1 MLCEQVLG
9 KLHDFDTTG
18 KTIEYVDI
26 EWHEAFKKI
35 HKKITDKGTEVGIRM
50 DDSILA
56 RGLYQD
62 DVIYADNEKLVVIN
76 TPPCEVIRVSL
87 TPGHE
92 KMSAKVCY
100 EIGNRHAPLFWGE
113 NDTFITI
120 YNEPMLVMLQK
131 IHGVQAEKEVLK
143 LDFDKRISAS
153 IHNHPNE
160 LLWRF
165 FMSEKQFYLLQVNDA
180 LFPIGGYS
188 HSQGL
193 ETYIQRGIV
202 HDVDTAREYIT
213 HKIKWN
219 LAYTELLAARLAYEA
234 AEKKDLKE
242 LLYLEE
248 LLEASRI
255 PMEQREAARKMGS
268 RFAKTIEKLG
278 LSISENGIF
287 REYLDARKGKAVNH
301 CCIYGVFC
309 AEMQIPLEKALTHYL
324 YAQTSAIVTN
334 CVKTI
339 PLSQTSGQQLLSGCY
354 GEFDEILKDVMTRSE
369 EDMCLSA
376 PGFDIRGIQHEKLY
390 SRLYMS

>member
-1 MLCEQVLG
+1 
-9 KLHDFDTTG
+9 
-18 KTIEYVDI
+18 
-26 EWHEAFKKI
+26 
-35 HKKITDKGTEVGIRM
+35 
-50 DDSILA
+50 
-56 RGLYQD
+56 
-62 DVIYADNEKLVVIN
+62 
-76 TPPCEVIRVSL
+76 
-87 TPGHE
+87 
-92 KMSAKVCY
+92 
-100 EIGNRHAPLFWGE
+100 
-113 NDTFITI
+113 
-120 YNEPMLVMLQK
+120 
-131 IHGVQAEKEVLK
+131 
-143 LDFDKRISAS
+143 
-153 IHNHPNE
+153 
-160 LLWRF
+160 
-165 FMSEKQFYLLQVNDA
+165 MSEKQFYLLQVNDA

-202 HDVDTAREYIT
+202 HDADTAREYIT

-219 LAYTELLAARLAYEA
+219 LAYT
-234 AEKKDLKE
+234 
-242 LLYLEE
+242 E

-278 LSISENGIF
+278 LSISETGIF

-309 AEMQIPLEKALTHYL
+309 AEMQISLEEALTHYL

-354 GEFDEILKDVMTRSE
+354 GEFDEILKDIMNRSE
-369 EDMCLSA
+369 EDLCLSA

>member
-1 MLCEQVLG
+1 
-9 KLHDFDTTG
+9 
-18 KTIEYVDI
+18 
-26 EWHEAFKKI
+26 
-35 HKKITDKGTEVGIRM
+35 
-50 DDSILA
+50 
-56 RGLYQD
+56 
-62 DVIYADNEKLVVIN
+62 
-76 TPPCEVIRVSL
+76 
-87 TPGHE
+87 
-92 KMSAKVCY
+92 
-100 EIGNRHAPLFWGE
+100 
-113 NDTFITI
+113 
-120 YNEPMLVMLQK
+120 
-131 IHGVQAEKEVLK
+131 
-143 LDFDKRISAS
+143 
-153 IHNHPNE
+153 
-160 LLWRF
+160 
-165 FMSEKQFYLLQVNDA
+165 MSEKQFYLLQVNDA

-202 HDVDTAREYIT
+202 HDADTAREYIT

-234 AEKKDLKE
+234 A
-242 LLYLEE
+242 
-248 LLEASRI
+248 
-255 PMEQREAARKMGS
+255 RKMGS

-278 LSISENGIF
+278 LSISETGIF

-309 AEMQIPLEKALTHYL
+309 AEMQISLEEALTHYL

-354 GEFDEILKDVMTRSE
+354 GEFDEILKDIMNRSE
-369 EDMCLSA
+369 EDLCLSA